1 MNKITRATFL
11 LTALAVPVAAQQ
23 PAADHSAHRPAA
35 AQSSAS
41 TTDGEIRR
49 VDRDAKKL
57 TIRHGPI
64 KNLEMP
70 AMTMVFQVRDP
81 ALLDKVNVGDKVK
94 FNAEK
99 IPGGYAVTEIE
110 TVKQP

>member
-1 MNKITRATFL
+1 MKKITLATLL
-11 LTALAVPVAAQQ
+11 LTALAAPAGAQQ
-23 PAADHSAHRPAA
+23 PAADHSAHHPAV
-35 AQSSAS
+35 AQNSAS

-49 VDRDAKKL
+49 VDKDAKKI

-70 AMTMVFQVRDP
+70 AMTMVFQVKDP
-81 ALLDKVNVGDKVK
+81 AMLDKVNVGDKVK

-110 TVKQP
+110 AVK